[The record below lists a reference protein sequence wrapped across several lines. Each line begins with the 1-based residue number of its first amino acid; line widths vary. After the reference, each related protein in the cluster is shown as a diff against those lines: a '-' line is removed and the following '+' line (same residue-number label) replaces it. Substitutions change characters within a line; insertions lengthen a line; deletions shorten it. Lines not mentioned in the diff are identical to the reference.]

1 MRFVFPTVTGQAT
14 AGLTPF
20 AHVTGVDPSMKM
32 VESARASLL
41 TLGSV
46 DRAKFRFEESSA
58 ENVPI
63 FEDGTV
69 DLIIAGMPRYSP
81 LITRIAPKL
90 PYYSS
95 PILPLVQ
102 V

>member
-1 MRFVFPTVTGQAT
+1 
-14 AGLTPF
+14 
-20 AHVTGVDPSMKM
+20 M

-41 TLGSV
+41 TLGPV

-69 DLIIAGMPRYSP
+69 DLIIAGMPHYSP
-81 LITRIAPKL
+81 LIARTAPKL
-90 PYYSS
+90 PCYLS
-95 PILPLVQ
+95 PSCSLVQ